1 MNTKKLPLK
10 ILATVAIS
18 SLFLT
23 ACDDS
28 RVRVGANISSGVGHY
43 GGHHGG
49 YLTHT
54 PYNHR
59 ISYNSG
65 LGLYTVI
72 GLSNTYYNNG
82 YYYRYNESRWH
93 RSRDYR
99 AWSVLNTKSVP
110 SRLYAR
116 HYKKPRGYG
125 RVNTTRP
132 QRGNTGRHTRWV
144 YPGGRR

>member
-1 MNTKKLPLK
+1 MINKKLPLK
-10 ILATVAIS
+10 ILATVALS

-23 ACDDS
+23 ACNS
-28 RVRVGANISSGVGHY
+28 SHVRGGVSIGT
-43 GGHHGG
+43 GHHGG

-59 ISYNSG
+59 LSYNSA

-82 YYYRYNESRWH
+82 HYYRYNGSHWH

-99 AWSVLNTKSVP
+99 AWSILTTKAVP

-116 HYKKPRGYG
+116 HYKPARRYG
-125 RVNTTRP
+125 RVGTTRP
-132 QRGNTGRHTRWV
+132 QRANTGRHTRWV